1 MSNLC
6 FLAFSLLP
14 ISLPPPPVSL
24 AGWGVLGQHFQGEK
38 PSLGENA
45 ALAASTPTPE
55 PMTPEMTPEA
65 PLNPVFAAPTPT
77 SGPQLY
83 HQRLRALQ
91 GGELHS
97 RLHPSSFYPAWE
109 KVVQHPTHL
118 QWQNLL
124 AEEAKAIARGQGQNR
139 LNIMLGDSLTLWF
152 PTTALSRN
160 AFWLNQGIS
169 GENTGQILQR
179 LGALDETRPSTIYI
193 MAGVNDLRQGA
204 SDQTI
209 LRHTRQILQSLKTR
223 HPQAEIIIQSILP
236 TRLAA
241 IPPERIERLNQAI
254 AQIAQSEGASYLNL
268 APLFQDETGQLQRE
282 LTTDGLHLSPQGY
295 QVWKDVLTQRF
306 RQDSEES
313 PEILE
318 VMVQN

>member
-14 ISLPPPPVSL
+14 LSLPPPPVSL
-24 AGWGVLGQHFQGEK
+24 AGWGALGQHFRGEQ
-38 PSLGENA
+38 PSFADNLA
-45 ALAASTPTPE
+45 VAASTPTPE
-55 PMTPEMTPEA
+55 WTDPEMMPETTNRA
-65 PLNPVFAAPTPT
+65 VFAAPTPT

-83 HQRLRALQ
+83 HQRLTALQ
-91 GGELHS
+91 RGELHS

-109 KVVQHPTHL
+109 KVVQQPTHQ
-118 QWQNLL
+118 QWQQLL

-139 LNIMLGDSLTLWF
+139 LNIMVGDSLTLWF
-152 PTTALSRN
+152 PTTTLSSSG
-160 AFWLNQGIS
+160 FWLNQGIS

-179 LGALDETRPSTIYI
+179 LGVLDETRPSTIYI

-209 LRHTRQILQSLKTR
+209 LRHTRQILRHLRTR
-223 HPQAEIIIQSILP
+223 HPQAEIMIQSILP

-241 IPPERIERLNQAI
+241 IPPERIDRLNQAI
-254 AQIAQSEGASYLNL
+254 AQIAQSEGVSYLNL

-295 QVWKDVLTQRF
+295 QVWQRILAEQF
-306 RQDSEES
+306 RPNPEKSS
-313 PEILE
+313 PILE